1 MKIKIRKVQIEDA
14 QDILKILNPIIRAG
28 KFSSM
33 TEENSLEEQVSFIKN
48 LAPKA
53 VYNLAYDA
61 ESYEI
66 VGIQDI
72 LPQNEIFNEV
82 GEISTF
88 VNLELRN
95 KNIGN
100 NLMTQSLKDAK
111 LIGYKKILAIIRND
125 NSQAIRFYQKNNF
138 RKIGICLIPNKFE
151 RSIYELTLN
160 KKS

>member
-14 QDILKILNPIIRAG
+14 QGILKILNPIIRAV

-33 TEENSLEEQVSFIKN
+33 TEEISLEEQVSFIKN
-48 LAPKA
+48 LSPKA

-61 ESYEI
+61 ENYEI

-72 LPQNEIFNEV
+72 LPQNDIFNEV

-100 NLMTQSLKDAK
+100 NLMKQSLKDAK

-138 RKIGICLIPNKFE
+138 RKIGIYPIPNKFE